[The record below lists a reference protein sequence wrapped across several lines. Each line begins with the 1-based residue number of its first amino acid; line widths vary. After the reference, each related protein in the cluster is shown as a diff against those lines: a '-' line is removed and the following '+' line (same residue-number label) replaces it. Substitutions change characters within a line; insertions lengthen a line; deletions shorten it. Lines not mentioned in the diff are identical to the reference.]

1 MSQVFAFFDG
11 EWRRVQSVSAYHEGI
26 GFVKLN
32 SVKVFDG
39 TDWLIVDFD
48 GQGARLVRRQELVQI

>member
-1 MSQVFAFFDG
+1 MANLFAFFDG
-11 EWRRVQSVSAYHEGI
+11 EWRRVQSVSAYHDGI

-39 TDWLIVDFD
+39 ADWLIIDFD
-48 GQGARLVRRQELVQI
+48 GHGMRLVQRQELVQI